1 MFGHQNEG
9 SSWNFDLQS
18 SDISNNAVF
27 TEVQNSMSDP
37 AIWDSVRRTMD
48 TTQNQSMN
56 GFPTSDSLLGDLRY
70 TNGDV
75 RYPNYSNDFA
85 LSREGEQCSGH
96 KDNLLETVIKAPA
109 LLMDT
114 WKEISGIKMAE
125 QMVLSVLQNPEA
137 MKLAVMAIQTGML
150 A

>member
-1 MFGHQNEG
+1 MFGHQNES
-9 SSWNFDLQS
+9 SSWNFNLQS
-18 SDISNNAVF
+18 SDTSNNAVL

-37 AIWDSVRRTMD
+37 RVWDSVRRTMD
-48 TTQNQSMN
+48 TQNQSMN
-56 GFPTSDSLLGDLRY
+56 GFPTSDSLLGDLSF
-70 TNGDV
+70 
-75 RYPNYSNDFA
+75 SND
-85 LSREGEQCSGH
+85 STRHREVEHCSGH
-96 KDNLLETVIKAPA
+96 KDNFLETAIKAPA

-137 MKLAVMAIQTGML
+137 MKLAVMAIQTGMF